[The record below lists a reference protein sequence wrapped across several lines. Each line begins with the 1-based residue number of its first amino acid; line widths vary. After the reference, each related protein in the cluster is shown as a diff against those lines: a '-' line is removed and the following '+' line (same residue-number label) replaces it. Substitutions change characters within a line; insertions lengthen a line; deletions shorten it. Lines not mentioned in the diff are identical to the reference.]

1 MLLMRHKS
9 SLMTQRYAHHY
20 SESLRDGV
28 DVLDR
33 ISIEL
38 VPSGVKEIAAGL
50 YVIVRLVD
58 E

>member
-1 MLLMRHKS
+1 MLMRHKF

-33 ISIEL
+33 ISTEL
-38 VPSGVKEIAAGL
+38 VLSGAKEIAAGL
-50 YVIVRLVD
+50 
-58 E
+58 